1 MPACGYKR
9 NCNYTST
16 SKLDFMLDVHKLRVL
31 HEVAA
36 QGSFS
41 AAATQLHFS
50 PSAVSQHIAALEDQA
65 GAKLVVRSSRGV
77 RLTDAGQLLVRH
89 ADAILRRLQDAEAE
103 LGAMLALRGG
113 RLRLAAFASVGAT
126 LLAQAIAAFHRAHP
140 DIEVSL
146 IDADAGPALDALRR
160 GDIDLALVFN
170 YNVAQLIDP
179 TDADLTEILVEP
191 IYAVLPTSHRLAG
204 TTEPIR
210 LNQLADEPWIQCYT
224 ASCGLLLDRAA
235 RSAGFTPSVAFQTD
249 DYPATLAL
257 IATGLG
263 VALLPAI
270 SLLDVGNDI
279 RIRRIS
285 SPSLTRHIAG
295 ATAPGLD
302 HPPAVTAM
310 LATLHQ
316 TASRYNVDDLA
327 ATTPRRR

>member
-1 MPACGYKR
+1 
-9 NCNYTST
+9 
-16 SKLDFMLDVHKLRVL
+16 MLDVPKLRVL

-50 PSAVSQHIAALEDQA
+50 PSAVSQHIAALENQT
-65 GAKLVVRSSRGV
+65 GAKLVIRSSRGV

-89 ADAILRRLQDAEAE
+89 ANAVLRRLEDAEAE
-103 LGAMLALRGG
+103 HGAMLALRGG

-126 LLAQAIAAFHRAHP
+126 LLAQAIAAFHRTHP
-140 DIEVSL
+140 DVEVSL
-146 IDADAGPALDALRR
+146 IDADPGPALDALRR

-179 TDADLTEILVEP
+179 SDAELTEILVEP
-191 IYAVLPTSHRLAG
+191 IYAVLPATHRLAAATG
-204 TTEPIR
+204 TIS

-235 RSAGFTPSVAFQTD
+235 GSAGFTPSVAFQTD

-257 IATGLG
+257 IATGMG

-270 SLLDVGNDI
+270 SLRDLGNDI

-285 SPSLTRHIAG
+285 SPNLTRQIAG
-295 ATAPGLD
+295 ATAPGHD
-302 HPPAVTAM
+302 HPPAVNAM
-310 LATLHQ
+310 LETLRQ
-316 TASRYNVDDLA
+316 TAATHTSDL
-327 ATTPRRR
+327 TRS